1 MEKNGVKNMSTRF
14 GQLIKQARENRRWTQ
29 DDLAERLNVNRGYIG
44 QLEAG
49 TIKMPRPERL
59 QLLEHHLGIS
69 REAMLRAAGRLGPAP
84 QIDIMAELRRINA
97 IDDPDTRV
105 QALEDLPEDVQ
116 EVIRRLSLDFV
127 RQAIQSRK
135 AE

>member
-1 MEKNGVKNMSTRF
+1 MSTRF
-14 GQLIKQARENRRWTQ
+14 GLLIKQAREDRRMTQ
-29 DDLAERLNVNRGYIG
+29 ERLAELLNVNRGYIG
-44 QLEAG
+44 QIEAG
-49 TIKMPRPERL
+49 TIKFPGPQRL
-59 QLLEHHLGIS
+59 ELLEEHLGIS
-69 REAMLRAAGRLGPAP
+69 REEMLRAAGRLGPAP

-127 RQAIQSRK
+127 RQAIQSRRG
-135 AE
+135 E